1 MNTKYNT
8 YLSENI
14 LQQDLTRL
22 TNQIWKLIPMRENEE
37 DWQEHLRDVI
47 IEIAGLRQ
55 VLGLKDLLLLSKL
68 EGLLDKG
75 KEMPFLTYRKNVFRA
90 INLLGGMLYE

>member
-8 YLSENI
+8 YLPENI

-47 IEIAGLRQ
+47 IEIAGLRH

-75 KEMPFLTYRKNVFRA
+75 YDYLASGNVYFDTSK
-90 INLLGGMLYE
+90 LDDYYK

>member
-8 YLSENI
+8 YLPENI

-75 KEMPFLTYRKNVFRA
+75 KEMPFLIYRKNVLEQLTF
-90 INLLGGMLYE
+90 